1 MLFGHSDRNNRS
13 CGRAARA
20 ASLFLA
26 AVFVLFAAALSSC
39 SSGIKPVKATAGEL
53 KPVGRVAGHEV
64 TFDELRYITMNVKAD
79 LEDKYG
85 AGIWDDPAKAAE
97 HRDELYALVKTGFE
111 SDYYAVVSMAD
122 EYYIGG
128 ADRMLSESAIKEA
141 VAKSVDETAESCGGK
156 KEYLAELA
164 ANYLNDRLYRF
175 YLSCGE
181 CANEL
186 TIILKTDLG
195 LLPSTPDDFDRYL
208 HSDKFIRTN
217 HIYIKD
223 KTPERLELAKE
234 LAEQLKAS
242 DRPDLE
248 IVLLKGKYCSDYTM
262 TTTHGAYF
270 ARYTS
275 DYGDEYEKTAFAL
288 KPGEVGEIVEGSD
301 GYYVILRLEK
311 EEDWINKNYADFC
324 DDIVGSEF
332 NSMLAEFK
340 ARLDFTYNDYGSG
353 IDLVAM
359 K

>member
-1 MLFGHSDRNNRS
+1 MVFGHSDSKNRS

-20 ASLFLA
+20 VSLLLA
-26 AVFVLFAAALSSC
+26 AVFVLLPAVLSSC
-39 SSGIKPVKATAGEL
+39 SSGIKPVKATDAEL
-53 KPVGRVAGHEV
+53 KPIGRVAGRDV
-64 TFDELRYITMNVKAD
+64 TFDELRYIAMNVKAD

-97 HRDELYALVKTGFE
+97 HSDELYALVKKGFE

-141 VAKSVDETAESCGGK
+141 VAAEVNETAESVGGR
-156 KEYLAELA
+156 KEYLSELA

-175 YLSCGE
+175 YLSCEE

-195 LLPSTPDDFDRYL
+195 LLPSTPEDFDRYL

-217 HIYIKD
+217 HIYIRD
-223 KTPERLELAKE
+223 KTPERLELAKK

-262 TTTHGAYF
+262 TTTHGVYF

-275 DYGDEYEKTAFAL
+275 DYGDKYEKTAFAL
-288 KPGEVGEIVEGSD
+288 KPGEVGEVVEGSE

-332 NSMLAEFK
+332 NSMLAGFK
-340 ARLDFTYNDYGSG
+340 DKLDFAFNDYGSG

>member
-1 MLFGHSDRNNRS
+1 MRS
-13 CGRAARA
+13 RSTRRPSHAA
-20 ASLFLA
+20 
-26 AVFVLFAAALSSC
+26 
-39 SSGIKPVKATAGEL
+39 G
-53 KPVGRVAGHEV
+53 
-64 TFDELRYITMNVKAD
+64 
-79 LEDKYG
+79 
-85 AGIWDDPAKAAE
+85 
-97 HRDELYALVKTGFE
+97 
-111 SDYYAVVSMAD
+111 
-122 EYYIGG
+122 
-128 ADRMLSESAIKEA
+128 
-141 VAKSVDETAESCGGK
+141 
-156 KEYLAELA
+156 
-164 ANYLNDRLYRF
+164 
-175 YLSCGE
+175 
-181 CANEL
+181 
-186 TIILKTDLG
+186 
-195 LLPSTPDDFDRYL
+195 
-208 HSDKFIRTN
+208 SDKFIRTN